1 MTRPLTHAEIL
12 KLLADVEV
20 LLIASG
26 VVTANQRPAKES
38 RHV

>member
-1 MTRPLTHAEIL
+1 MNIRPEIL

-26 VVTANQRPAKES
+26 VVVANHRPAKEF
-38 RHV
+38 RRA